1 MATYTLF
8 AAPDT
13 YAMGAHAVLEDVGED
28 YAVHWVDLSAD
39 TPDPAFA
46 AASPHRRVPAL
57 NGPDGAVF
65 ETGAVALYI
74 AERHPDAG
82 LVIAPGDPRR
92 GRFLQ
97 WLHYLAS
104 TLQPEVLIQYHPEAH
119 TADTAQQRTLQ
130 AASLDRM
137 HTIFTTLDRVL
148 QGPCLFGDDPCV
160 VDFLL
165 AGQTVWDVLF
175 PAGIETYPALARQR
189 VAMLERPSMQ
199 RMLTQ
204 HRAEASRRAGTRP

>member
-13 YAMGAHAVLEDVGED
+13 YAMGAHAVLEEVGAD
-28 YAVHWVDLSAD
+28 YRVYWVVSDD
-39 TPDPAFA
+39 PDPAFA

-57 NGPDGAVF
+57 SGPDGTIF

-82 LVIAPGDPRR
+82 LVIDPGDQRR

-97 WLHYLAS
+97 WFHYLAS
-104 TLQPEVLIQYHPEAH
+104 TLQPEVLIQYHPEFH
-119 TADTAQQRTLQ
+119 TPDPDRQQELQ
-130 AASLDRM
+130 RASQVRM
-137 HTIFTTLDRVL
+137 RSIFTTLDQAL
-148 QGPCLFGDDPCV
+148 IDGLFFFGDPPCV

-165 AGQTVWDVLF
+165 AAQTLWDVLF
-175 PAGIETYPALARQR
+175 PEGIDTYPNLARQR
-189 VAMLERPSMQ
+189 AAMLERPSMQ
-199 RMLTQ
+199 SMLAQ
-204 HRAEASRRAGTRP
+204 HRAEADRRAAL